1 MELRVRKLSSHEETA
16 STWMHGRDRVKSG
29 TFHLIA
35 QIVIGSV
42 WVFHGLYS
50 KILNGI
56 PRHRLIVG
64 KILGAANA
72 GMATRAIGLLEV
84 LLGLW
89 AFTGWQ
95 AVGCAV
101 VQTAAIVAMN
111 TLEICLAGEFLI
123 SAVGMVILNL
133 GFLGLIWHWAFFAPK
148 P

>member
-1 MELRVRKLSSHEETA
+1 MNSILQSPGFLTA
-16 STWMHGRDRVKSG
+16 
-29 TFHLIA
+29 A
-35 QIVIGSV
+35 QLLIGSG

-72 GMATRAIGLLEV
+72 GIATQAIGLLEV
-84 LLGLW
+84 MLGLW

-95 AVGCAV
+95 PVGCAA
-101 VQTAAIVAMN
+101 VQTAAIIAMN
-111 TLEICLAGEFLI
+111 TLEILLAGELLI

-133 GFLGLIWHWAFFAPK
+133 GFLSLVWLWALFAPK

>member
-1 MELRVRKLSSHEETA
+1 MNSILQSPGFLTA
-16 STWMHGRDRVKSG
+16 
-29 TFHLIA
+29 A
-35 QIVIGSV
+35 QLLIGSV

-72 GMATRAIGLLEV
+72 GIATQAIGLLEV
-84 LLGLW
+84 MLGLW

-95 AVGCAV
+95 PVGCAA
-101 VQTAAIVAMN
+101 VQTAAIIAMN
-111 TLEICLAGEFLI
+111 TLEILLAGELLI

-133 GFLGLIWHWAFFAPK
+133 GFLSLVWLWALFAPK